1 MFIEIFPAFIDAAG
15 WLQNLFTLDPT
26 VGLAEKIVR
35 PMIVYAALIVMLR
48 VFGRRELAQLNPFD
62 LVVILS
68 LSNTVQNAIIGPDN
82 SLIGGL
88 IGAAALLVANYVV
101 SRLNFSFQKV
111 EMLTEG
117 LPLKIIENGKVN
129 EPERK
134 RELISQR
141 DLEVIAHQH
150 GLEGAADIEKLVLD
164 PNGNFLVDAKHE
176 IRDARFK
183 REVLRKIGDLSTQL
197 AELTKQLQ
205 KT

>member
-1 MFIEIFPAFIDAAG
+1 MIAFPFPALVDAAG
-15 WLQNLFTLDPT
+15 WIQNIFALDPT
-26 VGLAEKIVR
+26 VSWAEKIIR
-35 PMIVYAALIVMLR
+35 PVIVYLALIVMLR

-88 IGAAALLVANYVV
+88 VGAVALLAINYFV
-101 SRLNFSFQKV
+101 SQLNFSFQRV

-117 LPLKIIENGKVN
+117 LPLKIIEKGKIN
-129 EPERK
+129 QAERK

-150 GLEGAADIEKLVLD
+150 GLESAADIEKLVLD
-164 PNGNFLVDAKHE
+164 PNGNFLVDGKDE
-176 IRDARFK
+176 IRDAKFK
-183 REVLRKIGDLSTQL
+183 REVMKKIGELSKQL
-197 AELTKQLQ
+197 SELTNQLE